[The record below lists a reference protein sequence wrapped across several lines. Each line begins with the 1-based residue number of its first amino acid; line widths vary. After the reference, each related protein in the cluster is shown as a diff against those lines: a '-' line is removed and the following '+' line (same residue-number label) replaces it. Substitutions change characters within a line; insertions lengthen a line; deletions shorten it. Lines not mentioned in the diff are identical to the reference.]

1 MEKQRLM
8 NVYVNNLTMMES
20 VNRIHDM
27 IREKQTSYVVEVN
40 VDVVMKME
48 KDPYL
53 KKISDEADL
62 TLVDGQPLVWISKMK
77 GNTPIREKIS
87 GSDLVPELLDELSR
101 ENRSVFILGGLGDT
115 AKKAAKKVKKHYPG
129 MSIAGTYAPPL
140 GFEKDAK
147 EIEKI
152 NHLVAKTHPDLL
164 LACFGC
170 PKQEKWIYEN
180 YKKCGAIVSVCA
192 GATVDFLAGNI
203 KRAPR
208 WISQCGL
215 EWFYRFLKEP
225 RRLFKRYFIG
235 NCKAGMEIPEFI
247 NDFRKMRKMGG
258 GKQMKLGILCTMING
273 FGRRGYYNSQEI
285 GLGRALARKGHEVM
299 IYKGIDPSEKEEKVQ
314 VEKNLTIWYL
324 PMKHLGAHG
333 FMDCKYLD
341 PQLKALFCFGDQ
353 QIFLPHVYR
362 WCRRRRIPF
371 VAYVGTA
378 HSLDSNFKSKVMNAL
393 FAAGT
398 LRIRIFLIDS

>member
-1 MEKQRLM
+1 MEKQRLL

-77 GNTPIREKIS
+77 GNTPI
-87 GSDLVPELLDELSR
+87 
-101 ENRSVFILGGLGDT
+101 LGGLGDT
-115 AKKAAKKVKKHYPG
+115 AKKAAKNVKKHYPG

-180 YKKCGAIVSVCA
+180 YKKCGAIVSECA

-225 RRLFKRYFIG
+225 RRLFKRYFI
-235 NCKAGMEIPEFI
+235 
-247 NDFRKMRKMGG
+247 DDMGIV
-258 GKQMKLGILCTMING
+258 KL
-273 FGRRGYYNSQEI
+273 
-285 GLGRALARKGHEVM
+285 V
-299 IYKGIDPSEKEEKVQ
+299 
-314 VEKNLTIWYL
+314 W
-324 PMKHLGAHG
+324 
-333 FMDCKYLD
+333 KY
-341 PQLKALFCFGDQ
+341 
-353 QIFLPHVYR
+353 R
-362 WCRRRRIPF
+362 
-371 VAYVGTA
+371 
-378 HSLDSNFKSKVMNAL
+378 SL
-393 FAAGT
+393 
-398 LRIRIFLIDS
+398 

>member
-1 MEKQRLM
+1 MEKQRLL

-115 AKKAAKKVKKHYPG
+115 AKKAAKNVKKHYPG

-152 NHLVAKTHPDLL
+152 NHLVA
-164 LACFGC
+164 
-170 PKQEKWIYEN
+170 N

-225 RRLFKRYFIG
+225 RRLFKRYFI
-235 NCKAGMEIPEFI
+235 
-247 NDFRKMRKMGG
+247 DDMGIV
-258 GKQMKLGILCTMING
+258 KL
-273 FGRRGYYNSQEI
+273 
-285 GLGRALARKGHEVM
+285 V
-299 IYKGIDPSEKEEKVQ
+299 
-314 VEKNLTIWYL
+314 W
-324 PMKHLGAHG
+324 
-333 FMDCKYLD
+333 KY
-341 PQLKALFCFGDQ
+341 
-353 QIFLPHVYR
+353 R
-362 WCRRRRIPF
+362 
-371 VAYVGTA
+371 
-378 HSLDSNFKSKVMNAL
+378 SL
-393 FAAGT
+393 
-398 LRIRIFLIDS
+398 

>member
-115 AKKAAKKVKKHYPG
+115 AKKAAKKGKKHYPG

-170 PKQEKWIYEN
+170 PKQEKWMAEHQGEIDGLMLGV
-180 YKKCGAIVSVCA
+180 GAGFDYYA
-192 GATVDFLAGNI
+192 ENI
-203 KRAPR
+203 KRAPE
-208 WISQCGL
+208 WMQKSNL
-215 EWFYRFLKEP
+215 EWLYRLMQDPK
-225 RRLFKRYFIG
+225 RLFKRYFHT
-235 NCKAGMEIPEFI
+235 NTKFI
-247 NDFRKMRKMGG
+247 WNAMIR
-258 GKQMKLGILCTMING
+258 GK
-273 FGRRGYYNSQEI
+273 
-285 GLGRALARKGHEVM
+285 
-299 IYKGIDPSEKEEKVQ
+299 
-314 VEKNLTIWYL
+314 
-324 PMKHLGAHG
+324 
-333 FMDCKYLD
+333 
-341 PQLKALFCFGDQ
+341 
-353 QIFLPHVYR
+353 
-362 WCRRRRIPF
+362 
-371 VAYVGTA
+371 
-378 HSLDSNFKSKVMNAL
+378 
-393 FAAGT
+393 
-398 LRIRIFLIDS
+398 

>member
-101 ENRSVFILGGLGDT
+101 ETRSVFILGGLGDT

-225 RRLFKRYFIG
+225 RRLFKRYFI
-235 NCKAGMEIPEFI
+235 
-247 NDFRKMRKMGG
+247 DDMGIV
-258 GKQMKLGILCTMING
+258 KL
-273 FGRRGYYNSQEI
+273 
-285 GLGRALARKGHEVM
+285 V
-299 IYKGIDPSEKEEKVQ
+299 
-314 VEKNLTIWYL
+314 W
-324 PMKHLGAHG
+324 
-333 FMDCKYLD
+333 KY
-341 PQLKALFCFGDQ
+341 
-353 QIFLPHVYR
+353 R
-362 WCRRRRIPF
+362 
-371 VAYVGTA
+371 
-378 HSLDSNFKSKVMNAL
+378 SL
-393 FAAGT
+393 
-398 LRIRIFLIDS
+398 